1 MRLANSLIRPIARQH
16 QEEKDADATASKS
29 AHHDN
34 KRDAFATFS
43 LETAENGQTIGK
55 VARLRQGA
63 QSAMNHLIYGKWRKL
78 AHRMPRLDG
87 HVENSENS
95 LIWLLGKSYP
105 LGVRERT
112 CAEADMD
119 EEGFLNA
126 NGIWICYGP

>member
-1 MRLANSLIRPIARQH
+1 MRLANSLIRPIERQH
-16 QEEKDADATASKS
+16 QGEQDADAAASTS
-29 AHHDN
+29 ASASQDN
-34 KRDAFATFS
+34 KGDAFATFP
-43 LETAENGQTIGK
+43 LETAENGLTVGK

-87 HVENSENS
+87 HIENSENS

-112 CAEADMD
+112 CAEAAMD
-119 EEGFLNA
+119 EEGFMNA
-126 NGIWICYGP
+126 NGI